1 MDIRIKEI
9 RKKSGLSRTAFS
21 KFYGIPLRT
30 IEDWE
35 SGAHKC
41 LAYVESLLDRVV
53 SEDLEAGKL
62 PGSPFKNNPPET
74 VAERLKY
81 LREELL
87 EVSLAQLAEKIGVTK
102 AAVHQIEK
110 GTCGLSEKNCKAICK
125 AFSVNPGWLLSGI
138 GDIFAGPS
146 KK

>member
-1 MDIRIKEI
+1 MDLKITEI
-9 RKKSGLSRTAFS
+9 IKKSGLSRTGFA
-21 KFYGIPLRT
+21 KMYNIPLRT
-30 IEDWE
+30 VEGWDA
-35 SGAHKC
+35 GAHKC
-41 LAYVESLLDRVV
+41 LPYIEQLLDRVV
-53 SEDLEAGKL
+53 SEDLESGKL
-62 PGSPFKNNPPET
+62 PGPYFKNNPPIT
-74 VAERLKY
+74 VGDRLKY

-87 EVSLAQLAEKIGVTK
+87 EVSLSQLAEKIGVTK

-146 KK
+146 KQ